1 MKLLSSP
8 PKKIV
13 DSFRNYSVLIVRY
26 KFILVFVLVAGAIG
40 YTIIKSQSYLA
51 PSRDE
56 ATYEEKKS
64 TLSNFKTIDY
74 KFAEELK
81 QTTNDV
87 DVTVDELLPDNR
99 TNPFTE

>member
-13 DSFRNYSVLIVRY
+13 DSLRNYSSIVTRY
-26 KFILVFVLVAGAIG
+26 KFILIFVLVSSAIG

-51 PSRDE
+51 PARDE
-56 ATYEEKKS
+56 ATYEEKKTS
-64 TLSNFKTIDY
+64 LSNFKTIDY
-74 KFAEELK
+74 KFAEELRE
-81 QTTNDV
+81 TTSDV
-87 DVTVDELLPDNR
+87 DVTVNELLPDNR